1 MSNMETI
8 IVVSVLSTLGAV
20 AVLIGIVVAFI
31 KLKHKVDGNTF
42 QITINDVH
50 RRMEDI
56 ERCTDDKIDRLI
68 TAVYETM
75 NHNNNQIDIEI
86 ENVRRIIDSRC
97 DKLDSKIKAM
107 SDVNLMPM
115 TDKQI
120 LND

>member
-97 DKLDSKIKAM
+97 DKLDSKIKVM
-107 SDVNLMPM
+107 SDVNLMPI

>member
-1 MSNMETI
+1 METI
-8 IVVSVLSTLGAV
+8 IVASVLSTLGAV

-97 DKLDSKIKAM
+97 DKLDSKIKVM
-107 SDVNLMPM
+107 SDVNLMPI